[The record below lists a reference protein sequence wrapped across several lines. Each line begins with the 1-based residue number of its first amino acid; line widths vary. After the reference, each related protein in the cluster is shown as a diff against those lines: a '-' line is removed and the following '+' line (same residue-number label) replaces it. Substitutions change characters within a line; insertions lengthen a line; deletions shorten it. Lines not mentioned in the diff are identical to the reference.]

1 MIPVLIRQASG
12 LRTIRI
18 GQRTQCDLELL
29 ATGGFS
35 PLTTFMGE
43 ADYRSVLTTMR
54 LVSGLPFPIPITLPV
69 DPKDL
74 PHRGETVVL
83 TEEHNR
89 PLALLTV
96 EEIFQRDSREA
107 ELVAGTADPKHSLV
121 TEMASWPNTCI
132 SGTLRVLGL
141 PEHYDF
147 TALRRTPS
155 ETRAI
160 LESMGSANV
169 VAFQTRNPMHRVHE
183 ELTKRAAAA
192 VDGTLLIQPVVGMT
206 KPGDVDHY
214 TRVRC
219 YKALVDHYYDPNRTL
234 LSLLPLAMRM
244 AGPREAVWHALVR
257 RNYGVNHFIVGR
269 DHASPGSGSD
279 GKPFYGPTDA
289 QDLLRHFEREVGVVM
304 VPFDELLYL
313 PTEGRYARRSEIAP
327 GTETWSI
334 SGTQL
339 RENYLAQG
347 KPLPSWFTRP
357 ETAEILQQAYRP
369 RTEQGLCIWLTGL
382 PCSGKSTIAEILQ
395 VMLLEHGRHV
405 TMLDGDVVRQHLS
418 KGLGFSKEDRIAN
431 NLRIAFVA
439 EEIVKHGGI
448 VICPAVSPYD
458 EAREQARAMVGPE
471 GFLLVYVDTPLALC
485 EERDVKGMYAA
496 ARAGR
501 IKGFTGVDDP
511 YEVPRKPDVTLRT
524 DTSTAMEC
532 AQAVFERLVQ
542 GGYV

>member
-1 MIPVLIRQASG
+1 MIRESSG
-12 LRTIRI
+12 RRTIRI
-18 GQRTQCDLELL
+18 GQRAQCDLELL

-54 LVSGLPFPIPITLPV
+54 LSQGLPFPIPITLPI
-69 DPKDL
+69 DPKDV

-96 EEIFQRDSREA
+96 EEIFERDPHEA
-107 ELVAGTADPKHSLV
+107 ELVAGTSDPKHSLV
-121 TEMASWPNTCI
+121 AEMASWPSTCI
-132 SGTLRVLGL
+132 SGELRVLSL

-155 ETRAI
+155 QTRNI
-160 LESMGSANV
+160 LESMGSPNV

-183 ELTKRAAAA
+183 ELTKRAAEE
-192 VDGTLLIQPVVGMT
+192 VNGTLLIQPVVGMT

-219 YKALVDHYYDPNRTL
+219 YKALVDQYYDPNRTL

-244 AGPREAVWHALVR
+244 AGPREAVWHAIVR

-289 QDLLRHFEREVGVVM
+289 QGLLRHFEREVGVVM

-313 PTEGRYARRSEIAP
+313 PTENRYARRSEITP

-339 RENYLAQG
+339 RENYLAKG
-347 KPLPSWFTRP
+347 KALPSWFTRP

-369 RTEQGLCIWLTGL
+369 RTAQGLCIWLTGL

-439 EEIVKHGGI
+439 EEIVKHGGM
-448 VICPAVSPYD
+448 VICPAVSPYE
-458 EAREQARAMVGPE
+458 EAREEARAMVGPD
-471 GFLLVYVDTPLALC
+471 GFLLVYVDTPLAVC

-511 YEVPRKPDVTLRT
+511 YEVPRKPDLVLATA
-524 DTSTAMEC
+524 SASAMEC
-532 AQAVFERLVQ
+532 AQTVLERLVQ